1 MKIWVKKK
9 KIKKPNQIVDIVEKI
24 IEFKDWTQ
32 WGQGLNIL
40 KSDEMLRRLQISVA
54 QLKAGN
60 NSEKLKNEVRQIL
73 YSLYRSKKLT
83 ETIYKNLINTI

>member
-40 KSDEMLRRLQISVA
+40 KPDEMLRRLQISVA

>member
-54 QLKAGN
+54 QLKAEN